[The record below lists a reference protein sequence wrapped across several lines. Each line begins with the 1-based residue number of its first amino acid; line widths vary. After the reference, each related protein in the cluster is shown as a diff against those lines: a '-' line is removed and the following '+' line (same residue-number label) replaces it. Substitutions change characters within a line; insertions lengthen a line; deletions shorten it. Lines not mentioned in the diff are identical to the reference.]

1 MLLINGNKIEFEN
14 VFKILNKHIL
24 KACIFS
30 YRVYILSVIPVG
42 VLFFAFLLDN
52 YFSICYT
59 IFSVLLVYKI

>member
-30 YRVYILSVIPVG
+30 YRVYIRTHMHKQISG
-42 VLFFAFLLDN
+42 QLFIQL
-52 YFSICYT
+52 
-59 IFSVLLVYKI
+59 K